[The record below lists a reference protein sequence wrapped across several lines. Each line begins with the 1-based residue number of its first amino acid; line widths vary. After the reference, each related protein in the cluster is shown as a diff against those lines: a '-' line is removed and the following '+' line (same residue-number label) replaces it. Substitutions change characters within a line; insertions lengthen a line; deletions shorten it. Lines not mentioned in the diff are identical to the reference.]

1 MYLVELKT
9 NEKLGLTEMDVR
21 LQFQKEEEEAA
32 KRGLPA
38 KHKVSPGGFIV
49 ECLEVEEEQYV
60 FFLDMW
66 VCAWLTPVF

>member
-1 MYLVELKT
+1 MYLIERENNK
-9 NEKLGLTEMDVR
+9 KLELTEMDVR
-21 LQFQKEEEEAA
+21 LQFQREDKDTA

-60 FFLDMW
+60 FLLHTW
-66 VCAWLTPVF
+66 VCAWLTVAF